1 MSVSRDARV
10 PVITVDGPS
19 GSGKGTLAVALAA
32 HLGWHLLDSGALY
45 RVLGLHAGDRGVD
58 PTDGAA
64 VAALAEG
71 LAVRFEG
78 ERVWV
83 HDTEVTARL
92 RTEEAGTAASQVA
105 AHPPVREAI
114 VALQH
119 SFARPP
125 GLVADG
131 RDMGTV
137 IFPAA
142 PLKIFLTAS
151 AQVRAERR
159 YNQLKNKGLAVSLRA
174 LLVAIEERDERD
186 RTRTASP
193 LHPAVDALVLDSS
206 ELDIAQVVE
215 IALTE
220 VRALGLDRA

>member
-1 MSVSRDARV
+1 
-10 PVITVDGPS
+10 
-19 GSGKGTLAVALAA
+19 
-32 HLGWHLLDSGALY
+32 
-45 RVLGLHAGDRGVD
+45 
-58 PTDGAA
+58 
-64 VAALAEG
+64 
-71 LAVRFEG
+71 
-78 ERVWV
+78 
-83 HDTEVTARL
+83 
-92 RTEEAGTAASQVA
+92 
-105 AHPPVREAI
+105 
-114 VALQH
+114 
-119 SFARPP
+119 
-125 GLVADG
+125 
-131 RDMGTV
+131 
-137 IFPAA
+137 
-142 PLKIFLTAS
+142 FLTAS